1 MKSLFSK
8 QIATLSLAFLLLNTA
23 CDTVKNTTKT
33 TATSTAKSDNGS
45 IDITL
50 LHINDVYEIS
60 ALDGGKIGG
69 MARVATLK
77 KQLKAE
83 NPNTTMFLAGDFVS
97 PSVIGTLKVDGKTVR
112 GKQMIDVLNAVG
124 VDWATF
130 GNHEFDIPYED
141 LQQRLNESEFRY
153 VSGNVAHIQGDV
165 VDVFHQF
172 KKDATKDV
180 LNHAIISYKDADG
193 TTAKMGV
200 IAVTLPLN
208 KVNYVLYEDIFES
221 YKMHYEAIKD
231 SCDFVVAVTHLNIP
245 DDQKLAKMF
254 PQVQLIMGGHDHENM
269 IFNDY
274 GVTLAKADANA
285 KSAYIHRLHFDKK
298 TKKLTVKSDLRKI
311 DNTLV
316 DDPATKAVADKWES
330 IAQQKLK
337 ESGFNPQNIV
347 YVAKEPLEGRESVIR
362 NQAANLPQMVAQ
374 AMLNTCKT
382 ADCALLNS
390 GSIRI
395 DDVLRGN
402 VTEFD
407 VVRILPFGGSIELV
421 EMKGSLLLKTLET
434 GLKNKGLGGFLQYA
448 NITQNNEK
456 WIVNNAPIDAEKNY
470 KVAIGDFLMKGKE
483 ANMGFLTHDNAEVSK
498 FTSFANEKTDLRRDV
513 RLAFIEYLKTLK

>member
-1 MKSLFSK
+1 MKIGFSW
-8 QIATLSLAFLLLNTA
+8 QNTAFLFAILILNAA
-23 CDTVKNTTKT
+23 CDP
-33 TATSTAKSDNGS
+33 AKKAVSSNAKIDNGN

-69 MARVATLK
+69 MARVASLK

-83 NPNTTMFLAGDFVS
+83 NPNTTLFLAGDFVS
-97 PSVIGTLKVDGKTVR
+97 PSVIGTLKVDGKRVR

-130 GNHEFDIPYED
+130 GNHEFDIPFDD
-141 LQQRLNESEFRY
+141 LQERLNESNFQY
-153 VSGNVAHIQGDV
+153 VSGNVTHIQGDV

-172 KKDATKDV
+172 KKEGTKDV
-180 LNHAIISYKDADG
+180 LNHAIIPYKDADG
-193 TTAKMGV
+193 TAVKMGV
-200 IAVTLPLN
+200 IAVTLPFN
-208 KVNYVLYEDIFES
+208 KANYVLYEDVFES
-221 YKMHYEAIKD
+221 YKTHYESIKD
-231 SCDFVVAVTHLNIP
+231 SCDFVVAVTHLNVA

-269 IFNDY
+269 IFNDN

-298 TKKLTVKSDLRKI
+298 TRKLSVKSDLRKI
-311 DNTLV
+311 DNTLA
-316 DDPATKAVADKWES
+316 DDPATQAIAQKWET

-337 ESGFNPQNIV
+337 ESGFNPENIV
-347 YVAKEPLEGRESVIR
+347 FVAKQPLEGREAIIR
-362 NQAANLPQMVAQ
+362 NQSANLPQMIAQ
-374 AMLNTCKT
+374 TMLTSCKT
-382 ADCALLNS
+382 ADCAILNS

-421 EMKGSLLLKTLET
+421 EIKGSLLLKTLEI
-434 GLKNKGLGGFLQYA
+434 GVKNKGLGGFLQYA
-448 NITQNNEK
+448 NITQTNGK
-456 WIVNNAPIDAEKNY
+456 WIVNNAPLDPEKVY
-470 KVAIGDFLMKGKE
+470 KMAVGDFLMTGGE
-483 ANMGFLTHDNAEVSK
+483 ANMGFLKHDNPEILK
-498 FTSFANEKTDLRRDV
+498 FTSFANDKTDLRRDV
-513 RLAFIEYLKTLK
+513 RLAFIDYLKTLK